1 MRGDIASAMNTF
13 SIPVLPPLRSHENY
27 IAAVKV
33 WASTLC
39 RTPPAP
45 ELASAFWELRDHGI
59 TDAMLQVLDAMG
71 ALTLV
76 FNHCLQGKPK
86 PAGLT
91 LGKLYKARTAIGKR
105 LLLLPSNRE
114 LTISSGSS
122 PNIYECYRL
131 TGLIYGV
138 AVVFQEPILKTY
150 DILHTYVVRLKSA
163 IERSDLKSSGVKIGS
178 LSRVFLWILVL
189 GGSAALD
196 KPERRWISRRGVGL
210 FHS

>member
-1 MRGDIASAMNTF
+1 MNTF

-138 AVVFQEPILKTY
+138 AVVFQEPIL
-150 DILHTYVVRLKSA
+150 
-163 IERSDLKSSGVKIGS
+163 
-178 LSRVFLWILVL
+178 
-189 GGSAALD
+189 ALD
-196 KPERRWISRRGVGL
+196 KPERRWFISQLALLVERLKLDWGGAEEIMGTFLWLDSACGRSGRDLWAKVVNL
-210 FHS
+210 TS